1 MEKMISER
9 YMIITSLGEG
19 GMADVYLAVD
29 TILNREVAIKV
40 LRGELSNDPIT
51 LLRFQR
57 EANAASKLTHPNV
70 VDVYDVGEY
79 NNRHYI
85 VMEYVRGRT
94 LKQLLSQRGALHKEE
109 ALDIMKQLVSAVKH
123 AHDNHIIHRDIKP
136 QNVMVKDDGTVKITD
151 FGIALAHDAVQLTQ
165 SDAVLGSA
173 HYLAP
178 ETTRG
183 ESATNQIDIYALG
196 IVFYELLSGSVPF
209 KGANPVQIAMMHLRE
224 EIPSIREFNPTLPQ
238 SIENII
244 RKATVK
250 NRNFRYQTLDD
261 MLIDL
266 NQCLLPGYANVKK
279 IEFEDESYNDTRER
293 NTKVDIANNKEE
305 EKEPIKKKKQKK
317 TTLFLV
323 MFTFFVI
330 GIFTVGVYY
339 AGIIPGFSYDPSLTI
354 PNITNIKEEEA
365 KRKLEESG
373 FLLEN
378 IIFKSELSKTIE
390 EGYII
395 SVEPKEA
402 SQVKKSEKIE
412 VTFSKGIYF
421 EVGNYV
427 GKTLEEVEKLFQEKG
442 LKVKVTVEKKTMSDR
457 PGGVIIEQS
466 LLMENDLIDPKEE
479 KEIKFIVSARPEFV
493 IPKVIGRPIKEVQKE
508 LQDKGAAVVIRQK
521 SLTGLSNEQLEK
533 IEKGVVVECDPSE
546 GTTYTQEG
554 DVYITLYYY

>member
-9 YMIITSLGEG
+9 YMIITDLGEG
-19 GMADVYLAVD
+19 GMADVYLAID

-123 AHDNHIIHRDIKP
+123 AHDNNIIHRDIKP
-136 QNVMVKDDGTVKITD
+136 QNVMIKDDGTVKITD

-209 KGANPVQIAMMHLRE
+209 KGVNPVQIAMRHLRE
-224 EIPSIREFNPTLPQ
+224 EVPSIREFNPTLPQ

-250 NRNFRYQTLDD
+250 NRHFRYQTLDE
-261 MLIDL
+261 MLVDL
-266 NQCLLPGYANVKK
+266 NQCLLPEYANVEKV
-279 IEFEDESYNDTRER
+279 EFDDEGYSDDKEMNVKADL
-293 NTKVDIANNKEE
+293 ASSKEE
-305 EKEPIKKKKQKK
+305 EKEPAKKKNQKK
-317 TTLFLV
+317 TTLLLII
-323 MFTFFVI
+323 FTFFVVGAFTA
-330 GIFTVGVYY
+330 GIYY

-354 PNITNIKEEEA
+354 PNIINIKEEEA
-365 KRKLEESG
+365 KSKLQEAG
-373 FLLEN
+373 FLLDN
-378 IIFKSELSKTIE
+378 ITFKSELSKSVE
-390 EGYII
+390 EGHVI

-412 VTFSKGIYF
+412 VTVSKGVYF

-442 LKVKVTVEKKTMSDR
+442 LKIKVTVEKKTMGDR
-457 PGGVIIEQS
+457 PGGIIIEQS
-466 LLMENDLIDPKEE
+466 LLMEHDFIDPKEE

-493 IPKVIGRPIKEVQKE
+493 IPKVIGRPVQEVQKE
-508 LQDKGAAVVIRQK
+508 LQEKGAAVVIRQK
-521 SLTGLSNEQLEK
+521 SLTGLSSEQLEK
-533 IEKGVVVECDPSE
+533 IEKGVVVECNPME